1 MSQASSIDVG
11 HDNFEEVVVR
21 GSSVRPVVVDFWAP
35 WCAPCRMLAPM
46 LDKVAAEFDG
56 RMTLAKLN
64 TDEEQELAARYGIRG
79 IPNVK
84 AFVGGK
90 VVREFTGVLAESDI
104 REFLTAIVP
113 SPVAGLI
120 AEARAM
126 LAGGDAMGAL
136 SKLDAAFAIDPD
148 DEDALLTRAEAM
160 LQLDRRADAEVVL
173 AAVEA
178 PPRLRKSPLK
188 DERRLAA
195 LKARTALK
203 DAQVTDLAALAEAAA
218 RMPVDCAAK
227 LAYAKGLAATGDYA
241 RALEELLAIVN
252 ADRSF
257 QDDIA
262 RRTMLTI
269 FDALGNDHDLVRRY
283 RRELAAAINR

>member
-35 WCAPCRMLAPM
+35 WCAPCRMLAPL

-120 AEARAM
+120 AKARAM

-173 AAVEA
+173 AEVEA
-178 PPRLRKSPLK
+178 PQRLRKSPLK